1 MFTGSLP
8 YSLNLES
15 VLPSSFVV
23 TFNKELLTLEPT
35 TLLAN
40 TLTKYVVQGRR
51 PLREALVKELDITQ
65 ELLERD
71 PWHNTSLKDV

>member
-1 MFTGSLP
+1 M
-8 YSLNLES
+8 
-15 VLPSSFVV
+15 
-23 TFNKELLTLEPT
+23 
-35 TLLAN
+35 LLAN

-71 PWHNTSLKDV
+71 PWQNTSLKDV